1 MQRQCLIG
9 IVRGAEIDMGGT
21 KNLANNSLAFDG
33 LYDYRWHHYETQ
45 ASHLYFVAFAG
56 DYSGLDLQNRSR

>member
-1 MQRQCLIG
+1 
-9 IVRGAEIDMGGT
+9 MGGT